1 MSPARRVVVT
11 GLGCVS
17 SIGTGAAE
25 FTAGIKA
32 GLSGVTPIT
41 AFDSS
46 DFPSQLAGEVTDF
59 DPAGIVSVIRPNEWG
74 RTAHFAA
81 AAARLAV
88 QDAGIE
94 LDEDTRTTTG
104 AIIGTT
110 NGEAPS
116 VDTFTQ
122 QWLTDG
128 PAAVDADV
136 IRKIPA
142 GNIAAAVSVELGLH
156 GETLV
161 IPTACSAANY
171 AIGSAADKI
180 VAGEADV
187 MVAGGADSVNR
198 FTHAGFQSLGAVADD
213 VPRPFDQDRTG
224 IVTAEGGAVLILEE
238 LEHARS
244 RGAHVYAELLGY
256 GLSCDAH
263 HIVHPDAESIAECI
277 RKAHTNSGI
286 TAADVDYICAHGTG
300 TPTNDITEI
309 TATRLVF
316 GDEHPPISS
325 IKSMLGHT
333 MGAASGFGAIA
344 CCKAIEE
351 SFLPPTTN
359 LRTVDPAFGHGIDVV
374 GSGAKTAEVKVAQ
387 NHGFAFGGNNAITI
401 FGAYDDHEPVGAGHT
416 QGGQR

>member
-11 GLGCVS
+11 GLGAVS
-17 SIGTGAAE
+17 SIGTGVTE
-25 FTAGIKA
+25 FIDGIKA
-32 GLSGVTPIT
+32 GRSGVSEIT
-41 AFDSS
+41 SFDSG
-46 DFPSQLAGEVTDF
+46 DFPAHLAGEVQNF
-59 DPAGIVSVIRPNEWG
+59 DPASIVRVIDLDEWG

-88 QDAGIE
+88 EDAGLE
-94 LDEDTRTTTG
+94 LDEDTRATAG

-116 VDTFTQ
+116 VDTLTR
-122 QWLTDG
+122 QWLDGG
-128 PAAVDADV
+128 PATLSADLV
-136 IRKIPA
+136 RKIPA
-142 GNIAAAVSVELGLH
+142 GNIAAAVSVELGLY

-180 VAGEADV
+180 IAGESDV

-198 FTHAGFQSLGAVADD
+198 FTHAGFLSLGAVADG
-213 VPRPFDQDRTG
+213 VPRPFDGDRSG
-224 IVTAEGGAVLILEE
+224 IVTAEGGAVLVLEE
-238 LEHARS
+238 LDHALG
-244 RGAHVYAELLGY
+244 RGAHIYAELLGY

-277 RKAHTNSGI
+277 RKAHANSGI
-286 TAADVDYICAHGTG
+286 DAGEVDYICAHGTG
-300 TPTNDITEI
+300 TPTNDITEV

-316 GDEHPPISS
+316 GDEHPPMSS

-344 CCKAIEE
+344 CCKAIED
-351 SFLPPTTN
+351 SFLPPTIN
-359 LRTVDPAFGHGIDVV
+359 LRTVDPAFGEGIDFV
-374 GSGAKTAEVKVAQ
+374 GDGTPDAEVRVAQ

-401 FGAYDDHEPVGAGHT
+401 FGAYADREPVGAG
-416 QGGQR
+416 GQRR

>member
-1 MSPARRVVVT
+1 VSGARRVVVT

-17 SIGTGAAE
+17 SIGTGVEA

-32 GLSGVTPIT
+32 GRSGVSEIRS
-41 AFDSS
+41 FDSS
-46 DFPSQLAGEVTDF
+46 DFPAHLAGEVDDF
-59 DPAGIVSVIRPNEWG
+59 DPASLVRVIDLDSWG

-94 LDEDTRTTTG
+94 FTEATRATTG

-116 VDTFTQ
+116 VDALTQ
-122 QWLTDG
+122 QWLDG
-128 PAAVDADV
+128 GPSTVSADIV
-136 IRKIPA
+136 RKIPA
-142 GNIAAAVSVELGLH
+142 GNIAAAVSVELDLH
-156 GETLV
+156 GETVV

-180 VAGEADV
+180 IAGESDV

-198 FTHAGFQSLGAVADD
+198 FTHAGFLSLGAVADS
-213 VPRPFDQDRTG
+213 VPRPFDRDRTG

-238 LEHARS
+238 LGHARR
-244 RGAHVYAELLGY
+244 RGAHIHAELLGY

-277 RKAHTNSGI
+277 RKAHANSGI
-286 TAADVDYICAHGTG
+286 EAGDVDYVCAHGTG

-316 GDEHPPISS
+316 GDDHPPISS

-344 CCKAIEE
+344 CCKAIED
-351 SFLPPTTN
+351 SFLPPTSN
-359 LRTVDPAFGHGIDVV
+359 LSTVDPAFGEGIDVV
-374 GSGAKTAEVKVAQ
+374 GSGARPADVRVAQ

-401 FGAYDDHEPVGAGHT
+401 FGAYSDREPVG
-416 QGGQR
+416 GGGERR

>member
-1 MSPARRVVVT
+1 MT

-17 SIGTGAAE
+17 SIGTGVE
-25 FTAGIKA
+25 DFTAGIKA
-32 GLSGVTPIT
+32 GRSGVTPIT
-41 AFDSS
+41 SFDSS
-46 DFPSQLAGEVTDF
+46 DFPAQLAGEVQDF
-59 DPAGIVSVIRPNEWG
+59 DPASIVQVINLEDWG

-88 QDAGIE
+88 EDAALA
-94 LDEDTRTTTG
+94 LDEDTRATAG

-116 VDTFTQ
+116 VDTLTR
-122 QWLTDG
+122 QWLDG
-128 PAAVDADV
+128 GPDTVSVDV
-136 IRKIPA
+136 VRKIPA

-156 GETLV
+156 GETVV

-180 VAGEADV
+180 IAGEADV

-198 FTHAGFQSLGAVADD
+198 FTHAGFQSLGAVADG

-224 IVTAEGGAVLILEE
+224 IVTAEGGAVLVLEE
-238 LEHARS
+238 LEHAQR
-244 RGAHVYAELLGY
+244 RGAHIYAELLGY

-263 HIVHPDAESIAECI
+263 HIVHPDAQSIADCI
-277 RKAHTNSGI
+277 RRAHANSGI
-286 TAADVDYICAHGTG
+286 TAGDIDYVCAHGTG

-344 CCKAIEE
+344 CCKAIED
-351 SFLPPTTN
+351 SFLPPTSN
-359 LRTVDPAFGHGIDVV
+359 VRTVDPAFGDGIDVV
-374 GSGAKTAEVKVAQ
+374 GDGAKPAQVRVAQ

-401 FGAYDDHEPVGAGHT
+401 FGAFSDREPVGAGAAA
-416 QGGQR
+416 GGERR